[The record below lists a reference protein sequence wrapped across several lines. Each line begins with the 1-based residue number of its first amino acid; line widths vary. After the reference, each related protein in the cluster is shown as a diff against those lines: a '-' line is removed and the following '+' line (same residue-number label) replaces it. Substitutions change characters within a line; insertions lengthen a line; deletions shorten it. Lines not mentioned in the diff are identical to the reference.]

1 MRLGFGLISRQSTI
15 GFSNRFFLLKTEIHS
30 QILNTKPF
38 LCDFWG
44 SRYLPNKIE
53 FLTRAIVIN
62 SFLCNFH
69 LSGVQKDDKNEQKYE
84 QIYPVGTTFVISG
97 YLRGCRCQSGVSQ
110 RSVCQLEASVMF
122 LDPLQTNIKI
132 NFSVSKPYFVLTISR
147 PPKIAQKWFCIQNLR
162 MDLSFQKKKTV

>member
-1 MRLGFGLISRQSTI
+1 MFILMFIWIFIQMFIWIFKKRLIYRVFKKNGAVFILQMSRQPSI
-15 GFSNRFFLLKTEIHS
+15 RFSNRFFLLKTEIHT

-69 LSGVQKDDKNEQKYE
+69 LSGVLKDDKNEQKYE

-97 YLRGCRCQSGVSQ
+97 YLRGCRCQSGVS
-110 RSVCQLEASVMF
+110 
-122 LDPLQTNIKI
+122 
-132 NFSVSKPYFVLTISR
+132 
-147 PPKIAQKWFCIQNLR
+147 
-162 MDLSFQKKKTV
+162 